1 MNIKK
6 LSLAAAVSALTFTAA
21 TNAVLGPIP
30 IYLNTEYRTDAPVID
45 SIASTLIFD
54 ADDIKETGANTFL
67 EFLSTIPGVGLI
79 NAQGNIPAIFMRGNE
94 SDHTLV
100 LIDGASVNDISSVG
114 GAVGYGLKVISLND
128 IEKVEII
135 KGSGSVLY
143 GASAIAGVIV
153 ITTKKGAEGNNAT
166 VRAKFGT
173 HNSRTYNLS
182 ASSGDKEGFV
192 RFTHNKYSTDGI
204 NARTDFSSAEKD
216 SISNRATQ
224 IKFGNEQFHA
234 SYLEDENNTEYDN
247 CYHPTTF
254 AKIDNCSTN
263 RKLNKLSINFNRE
276 ISDKWNAKLSITQSK
291 TDVSTYDN
299 NIISPYTSDNYK
311 STNTTILNA
320 INIDNALLNIGL
332 SKVVDENITDSQKLS
347 SKDVFVN
354 WQKNLNNIDINS
366 GIRHINHDEFNNHTI
381 YNLGVGKQLNNGVK
395 LTANYNTAF
404 NAPSLYQ
411 SNDSDNISKLKP
423 ETSRNINIGLSKQHS
438 WGEFNIAIYKN
449 NVKDLVSYVDAV
461 YASDWSVISPDYYT
475 NEDKLTTKGVELSL
489 NTIIS
494 DYDIDISHNYNDSK
508 LNNSTRQSARRPKNT
523 TNVNINKKYGKFNS
537 KLQVIKKSSSWD
549 LNTTDNNLK
558 GYTLVNL
565 STEYRH
571 DNNTSIALT
580 INNATDRSYVTA
592 KDYSQLGRTVKLGLE
607 YKF

>member
-1 MNIKK
+1 MNIKQ
-6 LSLAAAVSALTFTAA
+6 LSLAAAVSALTFTTA

-30 IYLNTEYRTDAPVID
+30 IYLNTEYRTDAPVIG
-45 SIASTLIFD
+45 SIASTLSFD

-143 GASAIAGVIV
+143 GASAIAGVIA

-204 NARTDFSSAEKD
+204 NARTDFSAAEKD
-216 SISNRATQ
+216 SISNHATQ

-234 SYLEDENNTEYDN
+234 SYLENTNKTEYDN
-247 CYHPTTF
+247 CWNGSAYV
-254 AKIDNCSTN
+254 DNCLAD
-263 RKLNKLSINFNRE
+263 RKLNKIAISINKK
-276 ISDKWNAKLSITQSK
+276 ISETWSSKLSLTHSK
-291 TDVSTYDN
+291 TNVSTYEGGAVS
-299 NIISPYTSDNYK
+299 IYSSDDYK
-311 STNTTILNA
+311 STNITLLND
-320 INIDNALLNIGL
+320 IKVNGALLNVGL
-332 SKVVDENITDSQKLS
+332 SKINDKNITDNQKFS

-354 WQKNLNNIDINS
+354 WQKNINDIDVNT
-366 GIRHINHDEFNNHTI
+366 GLRHIKHDEFGNHTV
-381 YNLGVGKQLNNGVK
+381 YNVGIGKHLGDDIK

-411 SNDSDNISKLKP
+411 AFAPDNLANLKP
-423 ETSRNINIGLSKQHS
+423 EISKNTNIGLSKQHS
-438 WGEFNIAIYKN
+438 WGKTSIELYKN
-449 NVKDLVSYVDAV
+449 TVSDMIAYKGWLK
-461 YASDWSVISPDYYT
+461 YA
-475 NEDKLTTKGVELSL
+475 NEDRLTTKGIEASL
-489 NTIIS
+489 NTS
-494 DYDIDISHNYNDSK
+494 VAGYNVSFSHNYNNSK

-565 STEYRH
+565 STEYKH